1 MIQPITGFSCESLIW
16 SVNSA
21 TDCRPEGDAD
31 DHQEA
36 GDEKQNS
43 GGTELHVLLEDLTAQ
58 KGPLPDGDDEVDQAP
73 DDNDDLTAEPDL
85 LLYGVEC
92 LKVAHVQ
99 LLLRDVAHLLLLLL
113 RGVGGRHV
121 HQCHVCQAIIQSEP
135 ALIDKLLRVLINM
148 NRRERM
154 FVLP

>member
-1 MIQPITGFSCESLIW
+1 MRISLIW

-43 GGTELHVLLEDLTAQ
+43 GGTELHVLLEDLAAQ
-58 KGPLPDGDDEVDQAP
+58 EGPLPDSDDEVDQAP

-85 LLYGVEC
+85 LLNGVEC

-99 LLLRDVAHLLLLLL
+99 LLLRDVAHLLLLL
-113 RGVGGRHV
+113 RGVGRRHV
-121 HQCHVCQAIIQSEP
+121 HQCHVCQAIIQSEQ
-135 ALIDKLLRVLINM
+135 ALIDKLLRVNM